1 MLVKRNGIRS
11 WEHFIE
17 SVETIALIVLVH
29 LKGVLKWREITT
41 TNHCSSSSRLS
52 FANKSLQFEFSSF
65 PYVSSS
71 YGCLLFT
78 TSMFFSLFRCFLA
91 GCYLLKLVFPFRKR
105 GSWLFYCLE
114 RSLEECVYLSIAPI
128 RRVAWLLFFT
138 ERSVQ
143 TCREEV
149 EEKER
154 DLVRLKAVFL
164 IKCQICVE

>member
-1 MLVKRNGIRS
+1 MTRD
-11 WEHFIE
+11 HYDE
-17 SVETIALIVLVH
+17 SLFFFFSFVVREQIAAIWIFFFFLRFVIV
-29 LKGVLKWREITT
+29 R
-41 TNHCSSSSRLS
+41 
-52 FANKSLQFEFSSF
+52 
-65 PYVSSS
+65 
-71 YGCLLFT
+71 GCLLFT

-91 GCYLLKLVFPFRKR
+91 GCYLLRLVFPFLKR
-105 GSWLFYCLE
+105 DSWLINCLE

-154 DLVRLKAVFL
+154 DLVRLKAVF
-164 IKCQICVE
+164 